1 VARSDADFVAA
12 GVALA
17 QERGFEALT
26 SRTLGEAMGV
36 HSTAIYRHFPQW
48 DLLVLSVADAL
59 FGELVSQGGT
69 EIMAI
74 TDPRQRILAIFA
86 GLRAQVSAQPDLADN
101 LLRIAAA
108 PVSIATPN
116 IDAIVRVVIASL
128 QQMGLTGSSLV
139 VAYQALED
147 LAVGSLGSS
156 FAGHPRHLENRLGRR
171 RMAGVAEVTEQVQS
185 EADVDRIND
194 AAVLF
199 AVNAILDAC
208 ERVVAEG

>member
-1 VARSDADFVAA
+1 MARSDADFVAA
-12 GVALA
+12 GLALV

-26 SRTLGEAMGV
+26 SRNLGEAMGV

-48 DLLVLSVADAL
+48 DLLVMSVADAV
-59 FGELVSQGGT
+59 FGELVSQGGP
-69 EIMAI
+69 EIAAI
-74 TDPRQRILAIFA
+74 ADPRERIVAIFA
-86 GLRAQVSAQPDLADN
+86 GLRAQVRAQPDLADN

-108 PVSIATPN
+108 PVSVPTPN
-116 IDAIVRVVIASL
+116 LDVIVRVVIASL
-128 QQMGLTGSSLV
+128 QQMGLAGSALIT
-139 VAYQALED
+139 AYQALED

-171 RMAGVAEVTEQVQS
+171 RMVGVGEVTEQVQT

-199 AVNAILDAC
+199 AVNAVLDAC
-208 ERVVAEG
+208 ERIAAED

>member
-1 VARSDADFVAA
+1 MARSDADFVAA